1 MLSTPQSVNL
11 AEKEKGEALDS
22 QAPMQRQAASGRSNM
37 LRATAL
43 PWARHEGSDSHVG
56 GVGLQ
61 AANDEGDGGGEPVR
75 HLGWHGAG

>member
-22 QAPMQRQAASGRSNM
+22 QDLMETQAASGRSTTVGDSA
-37 LRATAL
+37 ATGM
-43 PWARHEGSDSHVG
+43 ARGGGDSHVG
-56 GVGLQ
+56 GVRLQ
-61 AANDEGDGGGEPVR
+61 AANNEGYGGGEPVG